1 MSAIN
6 KKMYLF
12 SGSIEN
18 FDIRKTLDWL
28 LVSLPHEIINIFLIR
43 QRWIILEDN
52 NEFLYIMSQTCLQ
65 QKSSV
70 TT

>member
-52 NEFLYIMSQTCLQ
+52 NEFLNIMSQTCFQ